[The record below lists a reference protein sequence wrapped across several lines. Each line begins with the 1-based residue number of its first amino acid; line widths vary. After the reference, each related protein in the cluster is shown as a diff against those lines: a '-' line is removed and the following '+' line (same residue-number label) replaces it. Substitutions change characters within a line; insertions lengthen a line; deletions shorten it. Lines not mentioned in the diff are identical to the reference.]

1 MPGAGAS
8 EVLDR
13 QITMESGWCQEAPV
27 VSGGASI
34 DSTIRLITEES
45 REPTRGLE
53 LLPAHYE

>member
-1 MPGAGAS
+1 
-8 EVLDR
+8 VLDR